1 MRSRCGRVPGTT
13 LSGDRVLPTTYQIGT
28 PTMLR
33 RLAQVILAGGVL
45 VLGVLGVVS
54 SVMGVPEPGSGGDD
68 TGGLV
73 SHVDPG
79 SPVWRDGIR
88 TGDTVLELHDAL
100 DPGGWSI
107 KATDGNEVRLSFAE
121 AHLARLRHYIPWSVL
136 ALGAAVLAALLA
148 TRGIPAAA
156 AVLPLVIAATAEPL
170 FNAGSVAAALL
181 AGVAVFAGGTV
192 AVVAFAQW
200 RRWMVL
206 IVPVGIGLAAMWLVT
221 STVLP
226 AGFDAIDRA
235 RTPAVLGLG
244 VAGFVAIADRKRVVG
259 LLSGKDGPAFVDL
272 AYASTVGALLVA
284 AAVLLGASVV
294 FLAIATVLAV
304 AIYPFWRRRATHAFE
319 LLVTSGAR
327 RDAAIRAVEG
337 ERGRLA
343 REIHDSPLQELSGV
357 IRRLESMPGAESEAA
372 SLRSVAEGLRDVA
385 TSLHPPVLQ
394 DLGLAAAIADLGDHL
409 SEAHPEWE
417 VTVDVDDVTLAERPP
432 ADVELAAFRVIQE
445 ATANAIAHSNGRCLE
460 IGGVVSTDTIELR
473 AMDDGHGFRDDD
485 AREARRSGHFGL
497 DAMRERAAAVGA
509 KVVVTPSSPGAAVQ
523 FQWERR

>member
-1 MRSRCGRVPGTT
+1 
-13 LSGDRVLPTTYQIGT
+13 
-28 PTMLR
+28 
-33 RLAQVILAGGVL
+33 VILAGGVL
-45 VLGVLGVVS
+45 VIGVLGVVS
-54 SVMGVPEPGSGGDD
+54 SVVGVPEPGSGGDD
-68 TGGLV
+68 PGGLV

-88 TGDTVLELHDAL
+88 AGDTVLELHDAF

-107 KATDGNEVRLSFAE
+107 KATDGKEIRSSFAQG
-121 AHLARLRHYIPWSVL
+121 HLARLRHYVPWSVL
-136 ALGAAVLAALLA
+136 ALGAAVFAALLA
-148 TRGIPAAA
+148 SRGSPAAA
-156 AVLPLVIAATAEPL
+156 SLLPLVIAAAAEPL
-170 FNAGSVAAALL
+170 FNAGSVPAALL
-181 AGVAVFAGGTV
+181 AGVAVFAGGTL
-192 AVVAFAQW
+192 AVMAFAQ
-200 RRWMVL
+200 RRAWMAVALGVGTVL
-206 IVPVGIGLAAMWLVT
+206 ATMWVVT

-226 AGFDAIDRA
+226 AGFDAVDRA
-235 RTPAVLGLG
+235 RAPAALGLS
-244 VAGFVAIADRKRVVG
+244 VAGFVAIADRKRVIG
-259 LLSGKDGPAFVDL
+259 LLSGKEGPAFVDL

-284 AAVLLGASVV
+284 AVVMLGASVV

-304 AIYPFWRRRATHAFE
+304 AIYPFWRRRATQGFE
-319 LLVTSGAR
+319 RLVTSGAR
-327 RDAAIRAVEG
+327 RDAAIRAVES

-357 IRRLESMPGAESEAA
+357 IRRLEGMPGAESEAA

-409 SEAHPEWE
+409 SEGNPEWE
-417 VTVDVDDVTLAERPP
+417 VTVDVDDVTLADRPP

-445 ATANAIAHSNGRCLE
+445 ATANAIAHSDGRSLE
-460 IGGVVSTDTIELR
+460 IGGVVTTDTIDLR

-485 AREARRSGHFGL
+485 AREARRNGHFGL

-509 KVVVTPSSPGAAVQ
+509 KVVVTQGPSGAAVQ

>member
-1 MRSRCGRVPGTT
+1 
-13 LSGDRVLPTTYQIGT
+13 
-28 PTMLR
+28 MLR
-33 RLAQVILAGGVL
+33 RLVQVTLAGGVL

-54 SVMGVPEPGSGGDD
+54 SVMGMPEPGSGGDD
-68 TGGLV
+68 PGGLV
-73 SHVDPG
+73 THVDPG

-88 TGDTVLELHDAL
+88 AGDTVLELHDAL

-107 KATDGNEVRLSFAE
+107 KATDETEVRLSFAE
-121 AHLARLRHYIPWSVL
+121 GHLARLRHYIPWSLL
-136 ALGAAVLAALLA
+136 ALGAAVFAALLA
-148 TRGIPAAA
+148 TRGVPAAA
-156 AVLPLVIAATAEPL
+156 AVVPLVIAATAEPL
-170 FNAGSVAAALL
+170 FNAGSVPAGLL

-192 AVVAFAQW
+192 AILAFARW
-200 RRWMVL
+200 RRWMALV
-206 IVPVGIGLAAMWLVT
+206 VPVGIALAAAWLVT

-226 AGFDAIDRA
+226 AGFDAVDQARA
-235 RTPAVLGLG
+235 PAVFGLS

-272 AYASTVGALLVA
+272 AYASTVGALLVG
-284 AAVLLGASVV
+284 AAVILGASVA
-294 FLAIATVLAV
+294 FLFIAAILAV

-319 LLVTSGAR
+319 HLVTSDAR

-357 IRRLESMPGAESEAA
+357 IRRLEGMPGAEAEAA

-409 SEAHPEWE
+409 SEGNPEWK
-417 VTVDVDDVTLAERPP
+417 VTVDVDDVTLADRPP

-445 ATANAIAHSNGRCLE
+445 ATANAIAHSDGRCLE
-460 IGGVVSTDTIELR
+460 IGGVVTTDTIDLR

-485 AREARRSGHFGL
+485 AREARRNGHFGL

-509 KVVVTPSSPGAAVQ
+509 KVVVTPGPSGAAVQ
-523 FQWERR
+523 FLWARR